1 MVKVMKVIM
10 VIMLGILVVELVVVK
25 NMKKE
30 WN

>member
-25 NMKKE
+25 DMKKK
-30 WN
+30 